1 MASLNLQS
9 EILKEHSK
17 RQVVKIAGWIGS
29 SPNRFKK
36 LMELFLH
43 GEPIESQRSAWIV
56 GYCGEKHP
64 ELITPWLPA
73 MLKKMQ
79 EPDVHCAVKRNVTR
93 TLRYIEIPRKHLG
106 KVVTIC
112 FNEIANPSS
121 PVAIRAF
128 SMYVLAEIAKQ
139 EPAIINE
146 LRVTI
151 EQLLPYADGGLLA
164 CSRKVLKQ
172 INKMKK
178 IVV

>member
-1 MASLNLQS
+1 MNLQS

-17 RQVVKIAGWIGS
+17 RQVVKIARWIGS
-29 SPNRFKK
+29 NPNRFKL
-36 LMELFLH
+36 LMDLFLN
-43 GEPIESQRSAWIV
+43 GEPIVTQRSAWIV
-56 GYCGEKHP
+56 GILGEKYP
-64 ELITPWLPA
+64 ELIPPWLPA

-79 EPDVHCAVKRNVTR
+79 EPAVHCAVKRNVTR

-112 FNEIANPSS
+112 FDEIANPSS

-128 SMYVLAEIAKQ
+128 SMYVLARIAKQ

-151 EQLLPYADGGLLA
+151 EQLLPYAGGGLLA

-172 INKMKK
+172 IDKMKK
-178 IVV
+178 VAV